1 MKASWFS
8 DHDSIITIETK
19 FRKMKKI
26 LLFLLVAFG
35 SYANAQFVVNY
46 KKVADTYFEN
56 KDYYAASTFYKRAL
70 KITGDSTYA
79 ILPYGKERKTAS
91 DTKAIEDYEGSV
103 YNLAES
109 SRLYREFNEAEKYYA
124 VAITF
129 SNTRYRKALFYYAE
143 SLRANKK
150 FNLAIDAFQQY
161 IQRNGNDPLAKEAQK
176 EIESCKFAIE
186 EMRFP
191 RMVQVKKLPA
201 NVNGLG
207 SNYAPV
213 KLNNEF
219 YFTSSRPVAVAGK
232 RDLVKTDAGDVQV
245 STKSNPFINNIYTA
259 KGELSG
265 SDIAVKMVDINFPK
279 NIEIAAPAF
288 SPNGSVA
295 YFTAWKDKEKYG
307 IYSAKKTGDK
317 WSDPQP
323 VGLQVNSKDFNSSQP
338 FVTSDGK
345 FLLFSSDRSGGYGK
359 FDLWYCAIREDG
371 SLGQA
376 VNFGPNI
383 NTEDDERAPYYNT
396 LTKKLLFSTDGRT
409 GFGGLDFF
417 ESEGD
422 LVTWSTP
429 KNLGYPFNSS
439 KDDLYFTATDDRG
452 TRGYIS
458 SDRESSCCLE
468 LFEVKKEFLSIAGIL
483 TDCKTKAPLA
493 GAAVTLTNAE
503 GPQKFTTGT
512 DGIYRFKVDSKRPIK
527 LLFAKDNYFAI
538 TRNYPYEELA
548 KADTLI
554 YKDYCL
560 SPFKL
565 GIPMAL
571 DNVYYEF
578 NSAELTEPSKKVL
591 DFLIPIMEDNPEM
604 EIELGSHT
612 DNIGTDEYNLDL
624 SNRRAKSCVDY
635 LESKGIAAAR
645 MTSKGYGES
654 VPIAPNEI
662 VVKRKKK
669 DNPEGRAKNR
679 RTEFKVTKK

>member
-1 MKASWFS
+1 
-8 DHDSIITIETK
+8 
-19 FRKMKKI
+19 
-26 LLFLLVAFG
+26 LLVAFG
-35 SYANAQFVVNY
+35 GFANAQYVVNY

-56 KDYYAASTFYKRAL
+56 KDYYAASTFYKKAL
-70 KITGDSTYA
+70 KITGDSTQA
-79 ILPYGKERKTAS
+79 ILPYGKERKSAS
-91 DTKAIEDYEGSV
+91 DDKVIEDYEGSI

-124 VAITF
+124 IAITF
-129 SNTRYRKALFYYAE
+129 TNTRFRKALYYYAE

-150 FNLAIDAFQQY
+150 FNPAIDAFQQF
-161 IQRNGNDPLAKEAQK
+161 IQKNPGDALAKEAQK

-191 RMVQVKKLPA
+191 RIVQVKKVPG

-213 KLNNEF
+213 IINNEL
-219 YFTSSRPVAVAGK
+219 YFTSSRPVAVGSK
-232 RDLVKTDAGDVQV
+232 KDMVKTDAGEIQV
-245 STKSNPFINNIYTA
+245 STKTNPFINNIYAA
-259 KGELSG
+259 KGELTSA
-265 SDIAVKMVDINFPK
+265 DIAVRKIDINFPK
-279 NIEIAAPAF
+279 NMEIAAVTFTPDG
-288 SPNGSVA
+288 NTM
-295 YFTAWKDKEKYG
+295 YFTAWKDKEKYA
-307 IYSAKKTGDK
+307 IYSSKKTGDK
-317 WSDPQP
+317 WADPQP
-323 VGLQVNSKDFNSSQP
+323 VGLQVNSRDFNSSQP

-359 FDLWYCAIREDG
+359 FDLWYCALREDG

-376 VNFGPNI
+376 VNFGPAI
-383 NTEDDERAPYYNT
+383 NTEDDERAPYYNS
-396 LTKKLLFSTDGRT
+396 LTKKLLFSTDGRI

-422 LVTWSTP
+422 LVNWSEP

-439 KDDLYFTATDDRG
+439 KDDLYFTATDDKG
-452 TRGYIS
+452 TKGYIS

-468 LFEVKKEFLSIAGIL
+468 VFEVKKEYLSVAGLL
-483 TDCKTKAPLA
+483 TDCKTKLPLA
-493 GAAVTLTNAE
+493 GTNVTLTNAE
-503 GPQKFTTGT
+503 GSQKITTGT
-512 DGIYRFKVDSKRPIK
+512 DGIYNFKVDSKRPVK
-527 LLFAKDNYFAI
+527 LLFAKDNYFSI
-538 TRNYPYEELA
+538 TKNYIYEELA

-565 GIPMAL
+565 GIPITL

-578 NSAELTEPSKKVL
+578 NSTELTEPSKKVL

-624 SNRRAKSCVDY
+624 SNRRAKSCTDY
-635 LESKGIAAAR
+635 LESKGVAAAR

-654 VPIAPNEI
+654 MPIAPNEI
-662 VVKRKKK
+662 IVKRKKK

>member
-1 MKASWFS
+1 
-8 DHDSIITIETK
+8 
-19 FRKMKKI
+19 MKKI

-35 SYANAQFVVNY
+35 GFANAQYVVNY

-56 KDYYAASTFYKRAL
+56 KDYYAASTFYKKAL
-70 KITGDSTYA
+70 KITGDSTQA
-79 ILPYGKERKTAS
+79 ILPYGMERKSAT
-91 DTKAIEDYEGSV
+91 DDKVIDDYEGSI

-109 SRLYREFNEAEKYYA
+109 SRLYREFNEAEKYYGI
-124 VAITF
+124 AITF
-129 SNTRYRKALFYYAE
+129 TNTRFRKALFYYGE

-150 FNLAIDAFQQY
+150 FNLAIDAFQQF
-161 IQRNGNDPLAKEAQK
+161 IQRNPGDALAKDAQK

-191 RMVQVKKLPA
+191 RMVQVKKMPA

-213 KLNNEF
+213 KINNEL
-219 YFTSSRPVAVAGK
+219 YFTSSRPIAVGSK
-232 RDLVKTDAGDVQV
+232 KDMVKTDAGEVQV
-245 STKSNPFINNIYTA
+245 STKTNPFINNIYAA
-259 KGELSG
+259 KGELTSA
-265 SDIAVKMVDINFPK
+265 DIAVRKIDIIFPK
-279 NIEIAAPAF
+279 SMEVAAATFTPDG
-288 SPNGSVA
+288 NTV
-295 YFTAWKDKEKYG
+295 YFTAWKNKEKYA
-307 IYSAKKTGDK
+307 IYSSKKTGDK

-323 VGLQVNSKDFNSSQP
+323 VGLQVNSKDFNSTQP

-359 FDLWYCAIREDG
+359 YDLWYCAVREDG

-376 VNFGPNI
+376 VNFGPAI

-396 LTKKLLFSTDGRT
+396 LTKKLLFSTDGRI

-422 LVTWSTP
+422 LVNWSSP

-439 KDDLYFTATDDRG
+439 KDDLYFTATDDKG
-452 TRGYIS
+452 TKGYIS

-468 LFEVKKEFLSIAGIL
+468 LFEVKKEYLSIAGLL
-483 TDCKTKAPLA
+483 TDCKTKLPLA
-493 GAAVTLTNAE
+493 GADVTLTNAE
-503 GPQKFTTGT
+503 GPQKMTTGT

-538 TRNYPYEELA
+538 TKNYPYEELA

-565 GIPMAL
+565 GIPIAL
-571 DNVYYEF
+571 ENVYYEF

-624 SNRRAKSCVDY
+624 SNRRAKSCTDY

-645 MTSKGYGES
+645 LTSKGYGES
-654 VPIAPNEI
+654 MPIAPNEI
-662 VVKRKKK
+662 IVKRKKK

>member
-1 MKASWFS
+1 
-8 DHDSIITIETK
+8 
-19 FRKMKKI
+19 MKKI
-26 LLFLLVAFG
+26 LLILLVAFG
-35 SYANAQFVVNY
+35 GFANAQYVVNY

-56 KDYYAASTFYKRAL
+56 KDYYAASTFYKKAL
-70 KITGDSTYA
+70 KITGDSTQA
-79 ILPYGKERKTAS
+79 LLPYGGDRKSAS

-109 SRLYREFNEAEKYYA
+109 SRLYREFNEAEKYYGL
-124 VAITF
+124 AISFT
-129 SNTRYRKALFYYAE
+129 NTRFRKALFYYGQ

-150 FNLAIDAFQQY
+150 FDLAIDAFQQF
-161 IQRNGNDPLAKEAQK
+161 IQKNSGDPLVKDAQK
-176 EIESCKFAIE
+176 EIESCKFAME

-191 RMVQVKKLPA
+191 RMVQVKKVPA

-207 SNYAPV
+207 SNYAAV
-213 KLNNEF
+213 KLNNEL
-219 YFTSSRPVAVAGK
+219 YFTSSRPVFVGSK
-232 RDLVKTDAGDVQV
+232 KDMVKTDAGTEVQV
-245 STKSNPFINNIYTA
+245 ATKANPFINNIYSA
-259 KGELSG
+259 KGDLTSG
-265 SDIAVKMVDINFPK
+265 DIAVKKLDINFPK
-279 NIEIAAPAF
+279 GTEIAAPAF
-288 SPNGSVA
+288 TPDGNTV
-295 YFTAWKDKEKYG
+295 YFTVWKDKEKYA
-307 IYSAKKTGDK
+307 IYSSKKVSDK

-338 FVTSDGK
+338 FITSDGK
-345 FLLFSSDRSGGYGK
+345 FLLFSSDRTGGYGK
-359 FDLWYCAIREDG
+359 FDLWYCAIRSDG

-376 VNFGPNI
+376 VNFGSTI
-383 NTEDDERAPYYNT
+383 NTENDERAPYYNT

-422 LVTWSTP
+422 LVSWTTP

-439 KDDLYFTATDDRG
+439 KDDVYFTATDDRG
-452 TRGYIS
+452 TKGYIS

-468 LFEVKKEFLSIAGIL
+468 IFEVKKEYLSIAGLL
-483 TDCKTKAPLA
+483 TDCKTKLPLA
-493 GAAVTLTNAE
+493 GASVTLSNAE
-503 GPQKFTTGT
+503 GSQKVTTGN
-512 DGIYRFKVDSKRPIK
+512 DGIYRFKIDSKRPIK
-527 LLFAKDNYFAI
+527 LLFAKDNYFAV
-538 TRNYPYEELA
+538 TKNYPYEELA

-565 GIPMAL
+565 GIPIAL

-624 SNRRAKSCVDY
+624 SNRRAKSCTDY

-654 VPIAPNEI
+654 MPIAPNEI
-662 VVKRKKK
+662 IVKRKKK
-669 DNPEGRAKNR
+669 DNPAGRAKNR

>member
-1 MKASWFS
+1 M
-8 DHDSIITIETK
+8 
-19 FRKMKKI
+19 
-26 LLFLLVAFG
+26 LVAFG
-35 SYANAQFVVNY
+35 GFANAQYVVNY

-56 KDYYAASTFYKRAL
+56 KDYYAASTFYKKAL
-70 KITGDSTYA
+70 KITGDSTQA
-79 ILPYGKERKTAS
+79 ILPYGKERKSAS
-91 DTKAIEDYEGSV
+91 DDKVIEDYEGSI

-124 VAITF
+124 IAITF
-129 SNTRYRKALFYYAE
+129 TNTRFRKALYYYAE

-150 FNLAIDAFQQY
+150 FNPAIDAFQQF
-161 IQRNGNDPLAKEAQK
+161 IQKNPGDAFAKEAQK

-191 RMVQVKKLPA
+191 RIVQVKKVPG

-213 KLNNEF
+213 IINNEL
-219 YFTSSRPVAVAGK
+219 YFTSSRPVAVGSK
-232 RDLVKTDAGDVQV
+232 KDMVKTDAGEIQV
-245 STKSNPFINNIYTA
+245 STKTNPFINNIYAA
-259 KGELSG
+259 KGELTSA
-265 SDIAVKMVDINFPK
+265 DIAVRKIDVNFPK
-279 NIEIAAPAF
+279 NMEIAAVTFTPDG
-288 SPNGSVA
+288 NTM
-295 YFTAWKDKEKYG
+295 YFTAWKDKEKYA
-307 IYSAKKTGDK
+307 IYSSKKTGDK
-317 WSDPQP
+317 WADPQP
-323 VGLQVNSKDFNSSQP
+323 LGLQVNSRDFNSSQP

-359 FDLWYCAIREDG
+359 FDLWYCTLREDG

-376 VNFGPNI
+376 VNFGSTI
-383 NTEDDERAPYYNT
+383 NTEDDERAPYYNS
-396 LTKKLLFSTDGRT
+396 LTKKLLFSTDGRI

-422 LVTWSTP
+422 LVNWSEP

-439 KDDLYFTATDDRG
+439 KDDLYFTATDDKG
-452 TRGYIS
+452 TKGYIS

-468 LFEVKKEFLSIAGIL
+468 VFEVTKEYLSVAGLL
-483 TDCKTKAPLA
+483 TDCKTKLPLA
-493 GAAVTLTNAE
+493 GTNVTLTNAE
-503 GPQKFTTGT
+503 GLQKITTGT
-512 DGIYRFKVDSKRPIK
+512 DGIYSFKVDSKRPVK
-527 LLFAKDNYFAI
+527 LLFAKDNYFSI
-538 TRNYPYEELA
+538 TKNYVYEELA

-565 GIPMAL
+565 GIPITL

-578 NSAELTEPSKKVL
+578 NSTELTEPSKKVL

-624 SNRRAKSCVDY
+624 SNRRAKSCTDY
-635 LESKGIAAAR
+635 LESKGVAAAR

-654 VPIAPNEI
+654 MPIAPNEI
-662 VVKRKKK
+662 IVKRKKK

>member
-1 MKASWFS
+1 M
-8 DHDSIITIETK
+8 
-19 FRKMKKI
+19 
-26 LLFLLVAFG
+26 LVAFG
-35 SYANAQFVVNY
+35 GFANAQYVVNY

-56 KDYYAASTFYKRAL
+56 KDYYAASTFYKKAL
-70 KITGDSTYA
+70 KITGDSTQA
-79 ILPYGKERKTAS
+79 ILPYGKERKLAS
-91 DTKAIEDYEGSV
+91 DDKVIEDYEGSI

-124 VAITF
+124 IAITF
-129 SNTRYRKALFYYAE
+129 TNTRFRKALYYYAE

-150 FNLAIDAFQQY
+150 FNPAIDAFQQF
-161 IQRNGNDPLAKEAQK
+161 IEKNPGDALAKEAQK

-191 RMVQVKKLPA
+191 RIVQVKKVPG

-213 KLNNEF
+213 KINNEL
-219 YFTSSRPVAVAGK
+219 YFTSSRPVAVGSK
-232 RDLVKTDAGDVQV
+232 KDMVKTDAGEIQV
-245 STKSNPFINNIYTA
+245 STKTNPFINNIYAA
-259 KGELSG
+259 KGELTSA
-265 SDIAVKMVDINFPK
+265 DIAVRKIDINFPK
-279 NIEIAAPAF
+279 NMEIAAVTFTPDG
-288 SPNGSVA
+288 NTM
-295 YFTAWKDKEKYG
+295 YFTAWKDKEKYA
-307 IYSAKKTGDK
+307 IYSSKKTGDK
-317 WSDPQP
+317 WADPQP
-323 VGLQVNSKDFNSSQP
+323 VGLQVNSRDFNSSQP

-359 FDLWYCAIREDG
+359 FDLWYCALREDG

-376 VNFGPNI
+376 VNFGSTI
-383 NTEDDERAPYYNT
+383 NTEYDERAPYYNS
-396 LTKKLLFSTDGRT
+396 LTKKLLFSTDGRI

-422 LVTWSTP
+422 LVNWSEP

-439 KDDLYFTATDDRG
+439 KDDLYFTATDDKG
-452 TRGYIS
+452 TKGYIS

-468 LFEVKKEFLSIAGIL
+468 VFEVKKEYLSVAGLL
-483 TDCKTKAPLA
+483 TDCKTKLPLA
-493 GAAVTLTNAE
+493 GTSVTLTNAE
-503 GPQKFTTGT
+503 GLQKLTTGT
-512 DGIYRFKVDSKRPIK
+512 DGIYSFKVDSKRPVK
-527 LLFAKDNYFAI
+527 LLFAKDNYFSI
-538 TRNYPYEELA
+538 TKNYVYEELA

-565 GIPMAL
+565 GIPITL

-578 NSAELTEPSKKVL
+578 NSTELTEPSKKVL

-624 SNRRAKSCVDY
+624 SNRRAKSCTDY
-635 LESKGIAAAR
+635 LESKGVAAAR

-654 VPIAPNEI
+654 MPIAPNEI
-662 VVKRKKK
+662 IVKRKKK

>member
-1 MKASWFS
+1 
-8 DHDSIITIETK
+8 
-19 FRKMKKI
+19 MKKI

-35 SYANAQFVVNY
+35 SFAHAQYVVNY

-56 KDYYAASTFYKRAL
+56 KDYYAASTFYKKAL
-70 KITGDSTYA
+70 KITGDSTQA
-79 ILPYGKERKTAS
+79 LLPYGIERKSATDNKVA
-91 DTKAIEDYEGSV
+91 EDYEGSI

-124 VAITF
+124 IAITF
-129 SNTRYRKALFYYAE
+129 TNTKFRKALFYYAE

-150 FNLAIDAFQQY
+150 FNLAIDAFQAF
-161 IQRNGNDPLAKEAQK
+161 IQKNPGDALAKDAQK
-176 EIESCKFAIE
+176 QIESCKFAIE

-191 RMVQVKKLPA
+191 RMVQVKKVPG

-213 KLNNEF
+213 KINNEL
-219 YFTSSRPVAVAGK
+219 YFTSSRPVAVGGK
-232 RDLVKTDAGDVQV
+232 KDMVKTDGGEVQV
-245 STKSNPFINNIYTA
+245 STKTNPFINGIYAT
-259 KGELSG
+259 KGGLTSA
-265 SDIAVKMVDINFPK
+265 DIAVRKIDINFPK
-279 NIEIAAPAF
+279 GMEVAASAF
-288 SPNGSVA
+288 TPDGNTV
-295 YFTAWKDKEKYG
+295 YFTGWKDKEKYA
-307 IYSAKKTGDK
+307 IYSSKKTGDK
-317 WSDPQP
+317 WADPLP

-338 FVTSDGK
+338 FVTTDGK

-359 FDLWYCAIREDG
+359 YDLWYCTVREDG

-376 VNFGPNI
+376 VNMGPTI

-396 LTKKLLFSTDGRT
+396 LTKKLLFSTDGRI

-417 ESEGD
+417 EAEGD
-422 LVTWSTP
+422 LVDWTAP

-439 KDDLYFTATDDRG
+439 KDDVYFTATDDKG
-452 TRGYIS
+452 TSGYIS

-468 LFEVKKEFLSIAGIL
+468 VFEVKKEYLSIAGIL
-483 TDCKTKAPLA
+483 TDCKTKLPLA
-493 GAAVTLTNAE
+493 GANVTLTNAE
-503 GPQKFTTGT
+503 GPQKMTTGT
-512 DGIYRFKVDSKRPIK
+512 DGIYKFKVDSKRPIK

-538 TRNYPYEELA
+538 TKNYAYEELA

-560 SPFKL
+560 SPFKI

-624 SNRRAKSCVDY
+624 SNRRAKSCTDY

-654 VPIAPNEI
+654 MPIAPNEI
-662 VVKRKKK
+662 IVKRKKK

>member
-1 MKASWFS
+1 
-8 DHDSIITIETK
+8 
-19 FRKMKKI
+19 MKKI

-35 SYANAQFVVNY
+35 GFANAQYVVNY

-56 KDYYAASTFYKRAL
+56 KDYYAASTFYKKAL
-70 KITGDSTYA
+70 KITGDSTQA
-79 ILPYGKERKTAS
+79 ILPYGKERKSAS
-91 DTKAIEDYEGSV
+91 DEKVIEDYEGSI

-124 VAITF
+124 IAITF
-129 SNTRYRKALFYYAE
+129 TNTRFRKALFYYAE

-150 FNLAIDAFQQY
+150 FNQAVDAFQQFL
-161 IQRNGNDPLAKEAQK
+161 QKNPGNPLAKDAQK

-191 RMVQVKKLPA
+191 RMIQVKKVPA
-201 NVNGLG
+201 NINGLG

-213 KLNNEF
+213 KINNEL
-219 YFTSSRPVAVAGK
+219 YFTSSRPVAVGSK
-232 RDLVKTDAGDVQV
+232 KDMVKTAAGEVQV

-259 KGELSG
+259 KGELTSA
-265 SDIAVKMVDINFPK
+265 DIAVKKVDVNLPK
-279 NIEIAAPAF
+279 DMEIAAATFTPDG
-288 SPNGSVA
+288 NTM
-295 YFTAWKDKEKYG
+295 YFTAWKDKEKYT
-307 IYSAKKTGDK
+307 IYSSKKTGDK
-317 WSDPQP
+317 WADPQP

-359 FDLWYCAIREDG
+359 FDLWYCTLREDG

-376 VNFGPNI
+376 VNFGPTI
-383 NTEDDERAPYYNT
+383 NTEDDERAPYYNS
-396 LTKKLLFSTDGRT
+396 LTKKLLFSSNGRV

-422 LVTWSTP
+422 LVNWSNP

-439 KDDLYFTATDDRG
+439 KDDLYFTATDDKG

-468 LFEVKKEFLSIAGIL
+468 VFEVKKEYLSIAGLL
-483 TDCKTKAPLA
+483 TDCKTKLPLA
-493 GAAVTLTNAE
+493 GASVNLTNAE
-503 GPQKFTTGT
+503 GSQKIITGT

-538 TRNYPYEELA
+538 TKNYIYEELA

-554 YKDYCL
+554 DKDYCL

-565 GIPMAL
+565 GIPMTL
-571 DNVYYEF
+571 ENIYYEF

-591 DFLIPIMEDNPEM
+591 DFLIPIMEDNPGM
-604 EIELGSHT
+604 EIELGAHT

-624 SNRRAKSCVDY
+624 SNRRAKSCTDY

-654 VPIAPNEI
+654 MPIAPNEI
-662 VVKRKKK
+662 IVRRKKK

-679 RTEFKVTKK
+679 RTEFKVTKKEDISLPR

>member
-1 MKASWFS
+1 M
-8 DHDSIITIETK
+8 
-19 FRKMKKI
+19 
-26 LLFLLVAFG
+26 LVAFG
-35 SYANAQFVVNY
+35 GFANAQYVINY

-56 KDYYAASTFYKRAL
+56 KDYYAASTFYKKAL
-70 KITGDSTYA
+70 KITGDSTQA
-79 ILPYGKERKTAS
+79 ILPYGKERKSAS
-91 DTKAIEDYEGSV
+91 DDKVIEDYEGSI

-124 VAITF
+124 IAITF
-129 SNTRYRKALFYYAE
+129 TNTRFRKALYYYAE

-150 FNLAIDAFQQY
+150 FNPAIDAFQQF
-161 IQRNGNDPLAKEAQK
+161 IQKNPGDAFAKEAQK

-191 RMVQVKKLPA
+191 RIVQVKKVPG

-213 KLNNEF
+213 IINNEL
-219 YFTSSRPVAVAGK
+219 YFTSSRPVAVGSK
-232 RDLVKTDAGDVQV
+232 KDMVKTDAGEIQV
-245 STKSNPFINNIYTA
+245 STKTNPFINNIYAA
-259 KGELSG
+259 KGELTSA
-265 SDIAVKMVDINFPK
+265 DIAVRKIDINFPK
-279 NIEIAAPAF
+279 NMEIAAVTFTPDG
-288 SPNGSVA
+288 NTM
-295 YFTAWKDKEKYG
+295 YFTAWKDKEKYA
-307 IYSAKKTGDK
+307 IYSSKKTGDK
-317 WSDPQP
+317 WADPQP
-323 VGLQVNSKDFNSSQP
+323 VGLQVNSRDFNSSQP

-359 FDLWYCAIREDG
+359 FDLWYCTLREDG

-376 VNFGPNI
+376 VNFGSTI
-383 NTEDDERAPYYNT
+383 NTEDDERAPYYNS
-396 LTKKLLFSTDGRT
+396 LTKKLLFSTDGRI

-422 LVTWSTP
+422 LVNWSEP

-439 KDDLYFTATDDRG
+439 KDDLYFTATDDKG
-452 TRGYIS
+452 TKGYIS

-468 LFEVKKEFLSIAGIL
+468 VFEVKKEYLSVAGLL
-483 TDCKTKAPLA
+483 TDCKTKLPLA
-493 GAAVTLTNAE
+493 GTIVTLTNAE
-503 GPQKFTTGT
+503 GSQKITTGT
-512 DGIYRFKVDSKRPIK
+512 DGIYSFKVDSKRPVK
-527 LLFAKDNYFAI
+527 LLFAKDNYFSI
-538 TRNYPYEELA
+538 TKNYVYEELA

-565 GIPMAL
+565 GIPITL

-578 NSAELTEPSKKVL
+578 NSTELTEPSKKVL

-624 SNRRAKSCVDY
+624 SNRRAKSCTDY
-635 LESKGIAAAR
+635 LESKGVAATR

-654 VPIAPNEI
+654 MPIAPNEI
-662 VVKRKKK
+662 IVKRKKK

>member
-1 MKASWFS
+1 M
-8 DHDSIITIETK
+8 
-19 FRKMKKI
+19 
-26 LLFLLVAFG
+26 LVAFG
-35 SYANAQFVVNY
+35 GFANAQYVVNY

-56 KDYYAASTFYKRAL
+56 KDYYAASTFYKKAL
-70 KITGDSTYA
+70 KITGDSTQA
-79 ILPYGKERKTAS
+79 ILPYGKERKVAS
-91 DTKAIEDYEGSV
+91 DDKVIEDYEGSI

-124 VAITF
+124 IAITF
-129 SNTRYRKALFYYAE
+129 TNTRFRKALYYYAE

-150 FNLAIDAFQQY
+150 FNLAIDAFQQF
-161 IQRNGNDPLAKEAQK
+161 IEKNPGDALAKEAQK

-191 RMVQVKKLPA
+191 RIVQVKKVPG

-213 KLNNEF
+213 KINNEL
-219 YFTSSRPVAVAGK
+219 YFTSSRPVAVGNK
-232 RDLVKTDAGDVQV
+232 KDMVKTDAGEIQV
-245 STKSNPFINNIYTA
+245 STKTNPFINNIYAA
-259 KGELSG
+259 KGELASD
-265 SDIAVKMVDINFPK
+265 DIAVRKVDINFPK
-279 NIEIAAPAF
+279 NMEIAAVTFTPDG
-288 SPNGSVA
+288 NTM
-295 YFTAWKDKEKYG
+295 YFTAWKDKEKYA
-307 IYSAKKTGDK
+307 IYSSKKTGDK
-317 WSDPQP
+317 WADPQP
-323 VGLQVNSKDFNSSQP
+323 LGLQVNSRDFNSSQP

-359 FDLWYCAIREDG
+359 FDLWYCTLREDG

-376 VNFGPNI
+376 VNFGSAI
-383 NTEDDERAPYYNT
+383 NTGDDERAPYYNS
-396 LTKKLLFSTDGRT
+396 LTKKLLFSTDGRI

-422 LVTWSTP
+422 LVNWSEP

-439 KDDLYFTATDDRG
+439 KDDLYFTATDDKG
-452 TRGYIS
+452 TKGYIS

-468 LFEVKKEFLSIAGIL
+468 VFEVKKEYLSIAGLL
-483 TDCKTKAPLA
+483 TDCKTKLPLA
-493 GAAVTLTNAE
+493 GTNVTLTNAE
-503 GPQKFTTGT
+503 GSQKITTGN
-512 DGIYRFKVDSKRPIK
+512 DGIYSFKVDSKRPVK
-527 LLFAKDNYFAI
+527 LLFAKDNYFSI
-538 TRNYPYEELA
+538 TKNYIYEELA

-565 GIPMAL
+565 GIPITL

-578 NSAELTEPSKKVL
+578 NSTELTEPSKKVL

-624 SNRRAKSCVDY
+624 SNRRAKSCTDY
-635 LESKGIAAAR
+635 LESKGVAAAR

-654 VPIAPNEI
+654 MPIAPNEI
-662 VVKRKKK
+662 IVKRKKK

>member
-1 MKASWFS
+1 
-8 DHDSIITIETK
+8 
-19 FRKMKKI
+19 MKKI

-35 SYANAQFVVNY
+35 GFANAQYVVNY

-56 KDYYAASTFYKRAL
+56 KDYYAASTFYKKAL
-70 KITGDSTYA
+70 KITGDSTQA
-79 ILPYGKERKTAS
+79 ILPYGKERKVAS
-91 DTKAIEDYEGSV
+91 DDKVIEDYEGSI

-124 VAITF
+124 IAITF
-129 SNTRYRKALFYYAE
+129 TNTRFRKALYYYAE

-150 FNLAIDAFQQY
+150 FNPAIDAFQQF
-161 IQRNGNDPLAKEAQK
+161 IQKNPGDALAKEAQK

-191 RMVQVKKLPA
+191 RIVQVKKVPA

-213 KLNNEF
+213 KINNEL
-219 YFTSSRPVAVAGK
+219 YFTSSRPVAVGNK
-232 RDLVKTDAGDVQV
+232 KDMVKTDAGEIQV
-245 STKSNPFINNIYTA
+245 STKTNPFINNIYAA
-259 KGELSG
+259 KGELASA
-265 SDIAVKMVDINFPK
+265 DIAVRKIDINFPK
-279 NIEIAAPAF
+279 NMEIAAVTFTPDG
-288 SPNGSVA
+288 NTM
-295 YFTAWKDKEKYG
+295 YFTAWKDKEKYA
-307 IYSAKKTGDK
+307 IYSSKKTGDK
-317 WSDPQP
+317 WADPQP
-323 VGLQVNSKDFNSSQP
+323 VGLQVNSRDFNSSQP

-359 FDLWYCAIREDG
+359 FDLWYCALREDG

-376 VNFGPNI
+376 VNFGSTI
-383 NTEDDERAPYYNT
+383 NTEDDERAPYYNS
-396 LTKKLLFSTDGRT
+396 LTKKLLFSTDGRI

-422 LVTWSTP
+422 LVNWSEP

-439 KDDLYFTATDDRG
+439 KDDLYFTATDDKG
-452 TRGYIS
+452 TKGYIS

-468 LFEVKKEFLSIAGIL
+468 VFEVKKEYLSVAGLL
-483 TDCKTKAPLA
+483 TDCKTKLPLA
-493 GAAVTLTNAE
+493 GTNVTLTNAE
-503 GPQKFTTGT
+503 GLQKITTGT
-512 DGIYRFKVDSKRPIK
+512 DGIYSFKVDSKRPVK
-527 LLFAKDNYFAI
+527 LLFAKDNYFSI
-538 TRNYPYEELA
+538 TKNYVYEELA

-565 GIPMAL
+565 GIPITL

-578 NSAELTEPSKKVL
+578 NSTELTEPSKKVL

-624 SNRRAKSCVDY
+624 SNRRAKSCTDY
-635 LESKGIAAAR
+635 LESKGVAAAR

-654 VPIAPNEI
+654 MPIAPNEI
-662 VVKRKKK
+662 IVKRKKK

>member
-1 MKASWFS
+1 
-8 DHDSIITIETK
+8 
-19 FRKMKKI
+19 MKKI
-26 LLFLLVAFG
+26 LLILLVAFG
-35 SYANAQFVVNY
+35 GFANAQYVVNY

-56 KDYYAASTFYKRAL
+56 KDYYAASTFYKKAL
-70 KITGDSTYA
+70 KITGDSTQA
-79 ILPYGKERKTAS
+79 ILPYGKERKSAS
-91 DTKAIEDYEGSV
+91 DDKVIEDYEGSI

-124 VAITF
+124 IASTF
-129 SNTRYRKALFYYAE
+129 TNTRFRKALFYYAE

-150 FNLAIDAFQQY
+150 FNLAIDTYQQF
-161 IQRNGNDPLAKEAQK
+161 IQKNGDDPLAKTAQK

-191 RMVQVKKLPA
+191 RMVQIKKVPA

-207 SNYAPV
+207 SNYAAV
-213 KLNNEF
+213 KINNELF
-219 YFTSSRPVAVAGK
+219 FTSSRPVAVGSK
-232 RDLVKTDAGDVQV
+232 KDMVKTEAGGEVQV
-245 STKSNPFINNIYTA
+245 STKANPFINNIYSA
-259 KGELSG
+259 KGELS
-265 SDIAVKMVDINFPK
+265 SADIAVKKLDINFTRGT
-279 NIEIAAPAF
+279 EIAATAF
-288 SPNGSVA
+288 TPDGNTL
-295 YFTAWKDKEKYG
+295 YFTSWKDKDKYA

-317 WSDPQP
+317 WSDPQA

-359 FDLWYCAIREDG
+359 FDIWYCAIREDG

-376 VNFGPNI
+376 VNLGPTI

-396 LTKKLLFSTDGRT
+396 LTKKLLFSTDGRI

-422 LVTWSTP
+422 LVDWTTP
-429 KNLGYPFNSS
+429 KNMGYPFNSS
-439 KDDLYFTATDDRG
+439 KDDIYFTATDDKG
-452 TRGYIS
+452 TKGYIS

-468 LFEVKKEFLSIAGIL
+468 IFEVKKEYLSISGIL
-483 TDCKTKAPLA
+483 TDCKTKSPLA
-493 GAAVTLTNAE
+493 GASVTLNNAE
-503 GPQKFTTGT
+503 GSQKLTTGT
-512 DGIYRFKVDSKRPIK
+512 DGIYKFKVDSKRPIK
-527 LLFAKDNYFAI
+527 LLFAKDNYFAV
-538 TRNYPYEELA
+538 TKNYVYEELA

-560 SPFKL
+560 SPFKI

-624 SNRRAKSCVDY
+624 SNRRAKSCTDY

-654 VPIAPNEI
+654 MPIAPNEI
-662 VVKRKKK
+662 IVKRKKK

>member
-1 MKASWFS
+1 
-8 DHDSIITIETK
+8 
-19 FRKMKKI
+19 MKKI

-35 SYANAQFVVNY
+35 SFANAQYVVNY

-56 KDYYAASTFYKRAL
+56 KDYYAASTFYKKAL
-70 KITGDSTYA
+70 KITSDSSQF
-79 ILPYGKERKTAS
+79 ILPFSKKGKSKTN
-91 DTKAIEDYEGSV
+91 DKILEDYEESM

-109 SRLYREFNEAEKYYA
+109 SRLYREFNEAEKYYG

-129 SNTRYRKALFYYAE
+129 TNTRFRKALFYYAE
-143 SLRANKK
+143 SLKANKK
-150 FNLAIDAFQQY
+150 FNRAMDAFQQF
-161 IQRNGNDPLAKEAQK
+161 IQKNPGDALVKDAKKA
-176 EIESCKFAIE
+176 IESCKFVIE

-191 RMVQVKKLPA
+191 RMVQIKKMPV

-207 SNYAPV
+207 SNYSPV
-213 KLNNEF
+213 KINNEF
-219 YFTSSRPVAVAGK
+219 YFTSSRPVAVGGK
-232 RDLVKTDAGDVQV
+232 KDIVKTEAGEVQV
-245 STKSNPFINNIYTA
+245 STKTNPFINNLYLA
-259 KGELSG
+259 KGEVNAT
-265 SDIAVKMVDINFPK
+265 DVPVKKIDINFPK
-279 NIEIAAPAF
+279 NMEIAAASFTPDG
-288 SPNGSVA
+288 NTM
-295 YFTAWKDKEKYG
+295 YFTAWKNKEKYA
-307 IYSAKKTGDK
+307 IYSVKKNGDK

-323 VGLQVNSKDFNSSQP
+323 VGLQVNSKDFNSIQP

-345 FLLFSSDRSGGYGK
+345 FLFFSSDRSGGLGK
-359 FDLWYCAIREDG
+359 FDLWYCALREDG

-376 VNFGPNI
+376 VNFGPAI
-383 NTEDDERAPYYNT
+383 NTEDDERTPYYNS
-396 LTKKLLFSTDGRT
+396 LTKKLLFSTDGRV
-409 GFGGLDFF
+409 GFGGFDFF

-422 LVTWSTP
+422 LVNWSNP
-429 KNLGYPFNSS
+429 INLGYPFNSS
-439 KDDLYFTATDDRG
+439 KDDLYFTAIDDKG
-452 TRGYIS
+452 TKGYIS

-468 LFEVKKEFLSIAGIL
+468 LFEVKKEFLSIAGLL
-483 TDCKTKAPLA
+483 TDCKTKLPLA
-493 GAAVTLTNAE
+493 GADVTLTKAE
-503 GPQKFTTGT
+503 GSQKITTGN

-527 LLFAKDNYFAI
+527 LLFAKDNYFAV
-538 TRNYPYEELA
+538 TKNYPYEELA

-565 GIPMAL
+565 GIPIAL

-624 SNRRAKSCVDY
+624 SNRRAKSCTDY

-654 VPIAPNEI
+654 MPIAPNEI
-662 VVKRKKK
+662 TVKRKKK
-669 DNPEGRAKNR
+669 DNPGGRAKNR

>member
-1 MKASWFS
+1 M
-8 DHDSIITIETK
+8 
-19 FRKMKKI
+19 
-26 LLFLLVAFG
+26 LVAFG
-35 SYANAQFVVNY
+35 GFANAQYVVNY

-56 KDYYAASTFYKRAL
+56 KDYYAASTFYKKAL
-70 KITGDSTYA
+70 KITGDSTQA
-79 ILPYGKERKTAS
+79 ILPYGKERKSAS
-91 DTKAIEDYEGSV
+91 DDKVIEDYEGSI

-124 VAITF
+124 IAITF
-129 SNTRYRKALFYYAE
+129 TNTRFRKALYYYAE

-150 FNLAIDAFQQY
+150 FNPAIDAFQQF
-161 IQRNGNDPLAKEAQK
+161 IQKNPGDALAKEAQK

-191 RMVQVKKLPA
+191 RIVQVKKVPG

-213 KLNNEF
+213 IINNEL
-219 YFTSSRPVAVAGK
+219 YFTSSRPVAVGSK
-232 RDLVKTDAGDVQV
+232 KDMVKTDAGEIQV
-245 STKSNPFINNIYTA
+245 STKTNPFINNIYAA
-259 KGELSG
+259 KGELTSA
-265 SDIAVKMVDINFPK
+265 DIAVRKIDINFPK
-279 NIEIAAPAF
+279 NMEIAAVTFTPDG
-288 SPNGSVA
+288 NTM
-295 YFTAWKDKEKYG
+295 YFTAWKDKEKYA
-307 IYSAKKTGDK
+307 IYSSKKTGDK
-317 WSDPQP
+317 WADPQP
-323 VGLQVNSKDFNSSQP
+323 VGLQVNSRDFNSSQP

-359 FDLWYCAIREDG
+359 FDLWYCALREDG

-376 VNFGPNI
+376 VNFGPAI
-383 NTEDDERAPYYNT
+383 NTEDDERAPYYNS
-396 LTKKLLFSTDGRT
+396 LTKKLLFSTDGRI

-422 LVTWSTP
+422 LVNWSEP

-439 KDDLYFTATDDRG
+439 KDDLYFTATDDKG
-452 TRGYIS
+452 TKGYIS

-468 LFEVKKEFLSIAGIL
+468 VFEVKKEYLSVAGLL
-483 TDCKTKAPLA
+483 TDCKTKLPLA
-493 GAAVTLTNAE
+493 GTNVTLTNAE
-503 GPQKFTTGT
+503 GSQKITTGT
-512 DGIYRFKVDSKRPIK
+512 DGIYNFKVDSKRPVK
-527 LLFAKDNYFAI
+527 LLFAKDNYFSI
-538 TRNYPYEELA
+538 TKNYIYEELA

-565 GIPMAL
+565 GIPITL

-578 NSAELTEPSKKVL
+578 NSTELTEPSKKVL

-624 SNRRAKSCVDY
+624 SNRRAKSCTDY
-635 LESKGIAAAR
+635 LESKGVAAAR

-654 VPIAPNEI
+654 MPIAPNEI
-662 VVKRKKK
+662 IVKRKKK

>member
-1 MKASWFS
+1 
-8 DHDSIITIETK
+8 
-19 FRKMKKI
+19 MKKI

-35 SYANAQFVVNY
+35 GFANAQFVVNY

-56 KDYYAASTFYKRAL
+56 KDYYAASTFYKKAL
-70 KITGDSTYA
+70 KITGDSTQA
-79 ILPYGKERKTAS
+79 ILPYGKERKS
-91 DTKAIEDYEGSV
+91 TKEDKIAEDYEGSI

-124 VAITF
+124 IAITF
-129 SNTRYRKALFYYAE
+129 TNTRFKKALFYYAE

-150 FNLAIDAFQQY
+150 FSLAIDAFQQF
-161 IQRNGNDPLAKEAQK
+161 IEKNPGDALAKDAQK

-191 RMVQVKKLPA
+191 RMVQIKKVPG

-207 SNYAPV
+207 SNYAAV
-213 KLNNEF
+213 KINNEL
-219 YFTSSRPVAVAGK
+219 YFTSSRPVAVGSK
-232 RDLVKTDAGDVQV
+232 KDMVKTDAGEIQV
-245 STKSNPFINNIYTA
+245 SSKTNPFINNIYAA
-259 KGELSG
+259 KGELTSA
-265 SDIAVKMVDINFPK
+265 DIAVKKIDINFAK
-279 NIEIAAPAF
+279 STEIAAAAF
-288 SPNGSVA
+288 TPDGNTV
-295 YFTAWKDKEKYG
+295 YFTAWKDKEKYA
-307 IYSAKKTGDK
+307 IYSSKKAGDK
-317 WSDPQP
+317 WTDPQP

-359 FDLWYCAIREDG
+359 YDLWYCTVREDG
-371 SLGQA
+371 SLGPA
-376 VNFGPNI
+376 VNFGSSI
-383 NTEDDERAPYYNT
+383 NTADDERAPYYNT

-422 LVTWSTP
+422 LVNWTTP
-429 KNLGYPFNSS
+429 KNAGYPFNSS
-439 KDDLYFTATDDRG
+439 KDDLYFTATDDKG
-452 TRGYIS
+452 TKGYIS

-468 LFEVKKEFLSIAGIL
+468 VFELKKEYLSIAGIL
-483 TDCKTKAPLA
+483 TDCKTKLPLA
-493 GAAVTLTNAE
+493 GANVTLNNAE
-503 GPQKFTTGT
+503 GTQKVTTGT
-512 DGIYRFKVDSKRPIK
+512 DGVYKFKVDSKRPIK
-527 LLFAKDNYFAI
+527 LLFAKDNYFAV
-538 TRNYPYEELA
+538 TKNYAYEELA

-560 SPFKL
+560 SPFKI

-591 DFLIPIMEDNPEM
+591 DFLIPIMQDNPEM

-624 SNRRAKSCVDY
+624 SNRRAKSCTDY

-662 VVKRKKK
+662 IVKRKKK
-669 DNPEGRAKNR
+669 DNPAGRAKNR